1 MIVVAAITVCT
12 DAAGTLATYYFCDG
26 FGWATGA
33 SDTPAHTYIEP
44 RLQRGGGYS
53 RSIFSGSAVFG
64 AMQVSAGT
72 LSLANGDGALD
83 GWRSYGF
90 DGRAV
95 SIYVGEEGAAFP
107 SAFTLVCTTSMQ
119 SARVGMRSVEIALR
133 DPMIGLTK
141 PVLRNRFA
149 GTGGVEGPATLSDQ
163 PRPRAL
169 GSTWFTPVVPVDIS
183 NNIFFVCD
191 DASYAT
197 GLAAYDGGLGLTLG
211 ANYADVATLLSTA
224 PAAGQARFYVGGPTY
239 VRTQAAPTAK
249 ISVDR
254 LPAIGNGVVMSTLAA
269 EAGLTTHAS
278 YLTGPVMGSYVADA
292 GTSYLEVFTRESLQD
307 PRWFGIDRDGKFVIK
322 TISDPTGGSPVATI
336 RQHDMRSISRDVPAG
351 AEVPVW
357 RVLAR
362 GERNWSFG
370 EQLQASAGQLPRVE
384 FIAATHSSD
393 SAVLTKHP
401 FAGEIAI
408 EIGNDP
414 SGTAA
419 AHLALH
425 KVDRDVFTVDLPHL
439 AEWSA
444 IDLGDVVTVQHPR
457 MGLSAGR
464 KLMVAGIGL
473 DFRSRSI
480 ALTLWG

>member
-12 DAAGTLATYYFCDG
+12 DAAGTLATYYYCDG
-26 FGWATGA
+26 VGWATGA

-44 RLQRGGGYS
+44 RLRRGGGYS
-53 RSIFSGSAVFG
+53 RSIFSGTAIFG

-72 LSLANGDGALD
+72 VSLMNGDGALD
-83 GWRSYGF
+83 AWRGYGF
-90 DGRAV
+90 DSRPI

-107 SAFTLVCTTSMQ
+107 SAFTLVCKTTMR
-119 SARVGMRSVEIALR
+119 SARVGMQSVEIALR
-133 DPMIGLTK
+133 DPMLALDK
-141 PVLRNRFA
+141 PVVRNVFL
-149 GTGGVEGPATLSDQ
+149 GTGGLEGPGSLANQ

-183 NNIFFVCD
+183 NNIFFVCEE
-191 DASYAT
+191 ASYSSGNAV
-197 GLAAYDGGLGLTLG
+197 YDGGVGLTLG
-211 ANYADVATLLSTA
+211 ANYADTATLLST
-224 PAAGQARFYVGGPTY
+224 PPGAGQARLYVGGPTY
-239 VRTQAAPTAK
+239 VRTGSTPTQK
-249 ISVDR
+249 ISVSR
-254 LPAIGNGVVMSTLAA
+254 LPAIGNGVVMSTLAV

-278 YLTGPVMGSYVADA
+278 FLSGPVMGSYVPDA
-292 GTSYLEVFTRESLQD
+292 KTTYLEIFTRESLQS
-307 PRWFGIDRDGKFVIK
+307 PQWFGIDRDGKFVIK
-322 TISDPTGGSPVATI
+322 DVADPSGGSPVSTI
-336 RQHDMRSISRDVPAG
+336 RQHDMRSIVRDVPDG
-351 AEVPVW
+351 AEIPIW
-357 RVLAR
+357 RVIAR
-362 GERNWSFG
+362 GDRNWSFG
-370 EQLQASAGQLPRVE
+370 ETLQASAGQTPRVE
-384 FIAATHSSD
+384 FFAADIDSD

-401 FAGEIAI
+401 YAGELAI

-414 SGTAA
+414 SGSAA

-425 KVDRDVFTVDLPHL
+425 KVDRDVFAVELQHL